1 MATLTKSSVDSVR
14 RGLVSYMSRPL
25 SDFNKYEAME
35 MFGLLQNT
43 SHDNKHHMEGFYKV
57 AYQTA
62 REKMDLPKHQFRSLL
77 LRLIGDKDHEKV
89 LDIVSKVEKH
99 YRRDS
104 RGKSGATPYERN
116 TEHRP
121 RASGV
126 RCFYCHRFGHIRAHC
141 LQRKKDM
148 QGQAGKGQESHPLQ
162 K

>member
-1 MATLTKSSVDSVR
+1 
-14 RGLVSYMSRPL
+14 MSRPL

-35 MFGLLQNT
+35 MFELLQNT

-62 REKMDLPKHQFRSLL
+62 RERMDLPKDQFRSVL
-77 LRLIGDKDHEKV
+77 LRLIGDEDHEKEV
-89 LDIVSKVEKH
+89 LHIISKVEKH
-99 YRRDS
+99 YRRDG
-104 RGKSGATPYERN
+104 RGKSGATPYERHM
-116 TEHRP
+116 EHRP

-126 RCFYCHRFGHIRAHC
+126 RCFYCHRLGHFRAHC

-162 K
+162 KL